1 MNTRESASVRPICTG
16 LLLLAM
22 LSLLGATS
30 TQAQDGDATLAIKA
44 GRIFP
49 VNAAPIEQGIIL
61 VKQGKIQAVGKDIEI
76 PEDATVID
84 ASDKVVIPGLI
95 HAMTTL
101 NERGR
106 DDEGSVTPDIH
117 ALDSFDY
124 FGKYHRLLAGG
135 VTTVHIAPGRN
146 RLMPGYGA
154 VVKLA
159 ADAPDQQVLKAV
171 AGLSV
176 VLGEAPKNPPPL
188 FDPPVPPEPDNQ
200 VEPAEPQLPTTRMG
214 QMAMLR
220 NLFSRAVWTREASKP
235 LDDQTE
241 AILPVL
247 DKDQTLR
254 VNCHTAQDIRNALA
268 LAKAFDLELV
278 IEGATEAYRLIDE
291 IKAGNASVILASDM
305 EPGRSN
311 TWDNARPRDVGRVST
326 DTVSALAGADIPF
339 ALASASDQTIGD
351 LQFIAGTAVS
361 RGVSPRQALT
371 SVTLSPARLLGI
383 SDRVGS
389 LETGKDADLVI
400 LSANPFDLAS
410 KVERTL
416 VGGKTVYCRANSDTA
431 PTQTDKPVTA
441 IKAGLILTGSRGRI
455 PNGLILIQDGKILYS
470 GKDKPLPEDATVVD
484 ASKDVVIPGMI
495 DINSRLGLHRDSL
508 GIGGGGSNFSASSN
522 AARLASIAHA
532 VTPDDEA
539 FDEVLCSGVTSVL
552 LAPSGSGMVGG
563 NGAVI
568 KLVGDTLEARLVKDY
583 AAVTFSMTGG
593 SPRMAKIW
601 EARDLLKRAK
611 SYADQWD
618 RYEKSYKE
626 YEQRKAR
633 STPDLVEPPRQPSRD
648 TNLELLRGLFER
660 KMPALVQ
667 AGRDDEIRNTLTV
680 FRDEFNLD
688 TILVGAG
695 NAYRMVSELRRH
707 NIGVALGPNILTYDK
722 TKAINNAALL
732 SQNGIRVAL
741 QSSATSGTQYLPMS
755 AAYAIRHGMEA
766 EQALQAVTLTPARL
780 LHVEDRIG
788 SLDAGKDADLVILTG
803 APFEFST
810 QVKAVMI
817 NGKVVYRRPVK

>member
-1 MNTRESASVRPICTG
+1 
-16 LLLLAM
+16 
-22 LSLLGATS
+22 
-30 TQAQDGDATLAIKA
+30 
-44 GRIFP
+44 
-49 VNAAPIEQGIIL
+49 
-61 VKQGKIQAVGKDIEI
+61 
-76 PEDATVID
+76 
-84 ASDKVVIPGLI
+84 
-95 HAMTTL
+95 
-101 NERGR
+101 
-106 DDEGSVTPDIH
+106 
-117 ALDSFDY
+117 
-124 FGKYHRLLAGG
+124 
-135 VTTVHIAPGRN
+135 
-146 RLMPGYGA
+146 MPGYGA

-159 ADAPDQQVLKAV
+159 AEAPDQQVLKAV

-176 VLGEAPKNPPPL
+176 VLGEAPKNPPPI

-220 NLFSRAVWTREASKP
+220 NVFSRAAWAREASKP
-235 LDDQTE
+235 LDDQTQ

-247 DKDQTLR
+247 DRDQTLR

-268 LAKAFDLELV
+268 LAKAFNLELV
-278 IEGATEAYRLIDE
+278 IEGATEAYRLIHE
-291 IKAGNASVILASDM
+291 IKASGASVILASDI

-311 TWDNARPRDVGRVST
+311 AWDNTRPRDIGRVST
-326 DTVSALAGADIPF
+326 NTVSALAGADIPF
-339 ALASASDQTIGD
+339 ALATASDQTIGD

-383 SDRVGS
+383 SERVGS
-389 LETGKDADLVI
+389 IEIGKDADLVI
-400 LSANPFDLAS
+400 LSANPFDLS
-410 KVERTL
+410 SRVERTV
-416 VGGKTVYCRANSDTA
+416 VGGKTVYRRVA
-431 PTQTDKPVTA
+431 PDADPPQTDRPFTA

-470 GKDKPLPEDATVVD
+470 GKDKPVPEDATVVD
-484 ASKDVVIPGMI
+484 ASQDVVIPGMI
-495 DINSRLGLHRDSL
+495 DMQSRLGLHTDSL
-508 GIGGGGSNFSASSN
+508 GIGSGASSFSVSSS
-522 AARLASIAHA
+522 AAKLASIAHA
-532 VTPDDEA
+532 VNPDDEA
-539 FDEVLCSGVTSVL
+539 FEEVLRSGVTSIL
-552 LAPSGSGMVGG
+552 LAPSASGMVGG

-568 KLVGDTLEARLVKDY
+568 KLVGDTLEARVVKDY

-593 SPRMAKIW
+593 SPRRAKIW

-611 SYADQWD
+611 SYADRWD
-618 RYEKSYKE
+618 RYERDYKE

-648 TNLELLRGLFER
+648 TNLELLRGLFKR

-688 TILVGAG
+688 TILLGAG

-722 TKAINNAALL
+722 TRAINNAALL
-732 SQNGIRVAL
+732 SQHGIRVAL
-741 QSSATSGTQYLPMS
+741 YTSATSGTQYLPMN
-755 AAYAIRHGMEA
+755 AAYAIRHGMET

-780 LHVEDRIG
+780 LHVEDRVG

-817 NGKVVYRRPVK
+817 NGTIVYRRSVQ